1 MKIRRALA
9 VAAATAVLAPVTL
22 LSSPAAFAT
31 PSPTPEATET
41 ATASEEPET
50 PSADEET
57 DTVPAPEGENPAAG
71 EGEEKPPADE
81 EKEKEKEEGKPAGEE
96 EKPAEKP
103 EDKPTSPSA
112 TPPSPAPSVT
122 SPSDICQD
130 TEDDQQIDENLRTS
144 LSGLPSEI
152 VAGSGFHGFKL
163 NVENKGD
170 KAYKRVDLGLV
181 AAQID
186 DDNWLPNTD
195 HLTLQFKDP
204 ETGAWSDISL
214 DQDDEVIGYIGYTD
228 IRAKESFSIDLRLSV
243 DKKAPEGY
251 GFAIIIGLYADEEG
265 NCVYPDSDEF
275 YEFDV
280 LAAGT
285 DAGEPNEAEP
295 QTGGKK
301 PVPAKPVGNTEIK
314 PEGTLAQ
321 TGSDSNLPVIA
332 TIGGLAILA
341 GAGVVFAL
349 GRRRKGDATA

>member
-50 PSADEET
+50 PPADEET
-57 DTVPAPEGENPAAG
+57 DTVPAPEGENPPAE
-71 EGEEKPPADE
+71 EGEEKPPAEE
-81 EKEKEKEEGKPAGEE
+81 EKEKEKEKPAGEE

-103 EDKPTSPSA
+103 EDKPASPSA

-122 SPSDICQD
+122 SPGDICQD
-130 TEDDQQIDENLRTS
+130 TEEVRIDENLRTS
-144 LSGLPSEI
+144 LSGLPSEV

-170 KAYKRVDLGLV
+170 KAYKRVDLGLI

-186 DDNWLPNTD
+186 DDSWLPNTD
-195 HLTLQFKDP
+195 HLTLQFKNP
-204 ETGAWSDISL
+204 ETGAWTDISL

-243 DKKAPEGY
+243 DKKAPEGF
-251 GFAIIIGLYADEEG
+251 GFAFIIGLYADEEG
-265 NCVYPDSDEF
+265 NCVYPESEQF

-301 PVPAKPVGNTEIK
+301 PVPVKPVGNTEIK

-332 TIGGLAILA
+332 TIGTVAILA

>member
-22 LSSPAAFAT
+22 LSSPAAFAS

-50 PSADEET
+50 PPAEEET
-57 DTVPAPEGENPAAG
+57 DTVPAPEGENPPAE
-71 EGEEKPPADE
+71 EGEEKPPAEE
-81 EKEKEKEEGKPAGEE
+81 EKREEKPAGEE
-96 EKPAEKP
+96 EKQEEKP
-103 EDKPTSPSA
+103 EDKPASPSA
-112 TPPSPAPSVT
+112 TPPAPSPSVT

-130 TEDDQQIDENLRTS
+130 TEEQQTDENLRTS
-144 LSGLPSEI
+144 LSGLPSEV

-170 KAYKRVDLGLV
+170 KAYKRVDLGLI

-186 DDNWLPNTD
+186 DDSWEESTD
-195 HLTLQFKDP
+195 HLTLQFKNP
-204 ETGAWSDISL
+204 ETGVWTDISL
-214 DQDDEVIGYIGYTD
+214 DLDDEVIGYIGYTD

-243 DKKAPEGY
+243 DKKAPA
-251 GFAIIIGLYADEEG
+251 GFAIAFIIGLYADDEG
-265 NCVYPDSDEF
+265 NCVYPEAEQF

-285 DAGEPNEAEP
+285 APGEPNEAEP

-301 PVPAKPVGNTEIK
+301 PVPVKPVGNTEIK

-332 TIGGLAILA
+332 SIGGVAILA

-349 GRRRKGDATA
+349 GRRRNGDATA

>member
-50 PSADEET
+50 PPADEET
-57 DTVPAPEGENPAAG
+57 GTVPAPEGENTPAE
-71 EGEEKPPADE
+71 EGEEKLPAEE
-81 EKEKEKEEGKPAGEE
+81 EKEEKEEEKPAGEE

-130 TEDDQQIDENLRTS
+130 TEDQRTDENLRTS
-144 LSGLPSEI
+144 LSGLPSRI

-170 KAYKRVDLGLV
+170 KAYKRVDLGLL

-186 DDNWLPNTD
+186 DDSWLPNTD
-195 HLTLQFKDP
+195 HLTLQFKNP
-204 ETGAWSDISL
+204 ETGGWTDISL

-243 DKKAPEGY
+243 DKKAPEGF
-251 GFAIIIGLYADEEG
+251 GFAIVIGLYADEEG
-265 NCVYPDSDEF
+265 NCVYPEGEAF

-280 LAAGT
+280 LAADA

-301 PVPAKPVGNTEIK
+301 PVPVKPVGNTEIK

-332 TIGGLAILA
+332 TIGTVAILA

>member
-41 ATASEEPET
+41 ATAPEEPET
-50 PSADEET
+50 PPADEEA
-57 DTVPAPEGENPAAG
+57 DTVPAPDGENPAAE
-71 EGEEKPPADE
+71 EGEEKTPAEE
-81 EKEKEKEEGKPAGEE
+81 EKEKEEEEKPAGEE

-103 EDKPTSPSA
+103 EDTPTSPSA

-130 TEDDQQIDENLRTS
+130 TEDERTDENLRTS
-144 LSGLPSEI
+144 LSGLPSEV
-152 VAGSGFHGFKL
+152 VAGSGFHAFKL

-181 AAQID
+181 AAQVD

-265 NCVYPDSDEF
+265 NCVYPEGEQF

-301 PVPAKPVGNTEIK
+301 PLPAKPVGNTEIK

-332 TIGGLAILA
+332 AIGGVAILA

>member
-41 ATASEEPET
+41 ATAPEEPET
-50 PSADEET
+50 PPADEEA
-57 DTVPAPEGENPAAG
+57 DTVPAPEGENPAAE
-71 EGEEKPPADE
+71 EGEEKTPAEE
-81 EKEKEKEEGKPAGEE
+81 EKEKEEEKPAGEE

-103 EDKPTSPSA
+103 EDKPNSPSA

-130 TEDDQQIDENLRTS
+130 TEGERTDENLRTS
-144 LSGLPSEI
+144 LSGLPSEV
-152 VAGSGFHGFKL
+152 VAGSGFHAFKL

-181 AAQID
+181 AAQVD

-265 NCVYPDSDEF
+265 NCVYPEGEQF

-332 TIGGLAILA
+332 TIGGVAILA

>member
-31 PSPTPEATET
+31 SSPTPEATET

-50 PSADEET
+50 PPADEET
-57 DTVPAPEGENPAAG
+57 DTVPAPEGENTPAE
-71 EGEEKPPADE
+71 EGEEKPPAEE
-81 EKEKEKEEGKPAGEE
+81 EKEE
-96 EKPAEKP
+96 EKPADEEEKQEEKP
-103 EDKPTSPSA
+103 ADKPASPSA
-112 TPPSPAPSVT
+112 TPPAPAPSVT

-130 TEDDQQIDENLRTS
+130 TEDQQTDENLRTS
-144 LSGLPSEI
+144 LSGLPSEV

-170 KAYKRVDLGLV
+170 KAYKRVDLGLI
-181 AAQID
+181 AAQIA

-195 HLTLQFKDP
+195 HLTLQFKNP
-204 ETGAWSDISL
+204 ETGAWTDISL

-251 GFAIIIGLYADEEG
+251 GFAFIIGLYADEEG
-265 NCVYPDSDEF
+265 NCVYPQGEQF

-280 LAAGT
+280 LAAGA

-301 PVPAKPVGNTEIK
+301 PVPVKPVGNTEIK

-332 TIGGLAILA
+332 TIGGVAILA

-349 GRRRKGDATA
+349 GRRRKDGVTA

>member
-41 ATASEEPET
+41 ATAPEEPET
-50 PSADEET
+50 PPADEEA
-57 DTVPAPEGENPAAG
+57 DTVPAPDGENPAAE
-71 EGEEKPPADE
+71 EGEEKTPAEE
-81 EKEKEKEEGKPAGEE
+81 EKEKEEEEKPAGEE

-103 EDKPTSPSA
+103 EDKLTSPSA

-130 TEDDQQIDENLRTS
+130 TEDERTDENLRTS
-144 LSGLPSEI
+144 LSGLPSEV
-152 VAGSGFHGFKL
+152 VAGSGFHAFKL

-181 AAQID
+181 AAQVD

-265 NCVYPDSDEF
+265 NCVYPEGEQF

-332 TIGGLAILA
+332 AIGGVAILA

>member
-50 PSADEET
+50 PPADEET
-57 DTVPAPEGENPAAG
+57 DTVPAPERENPAAE
-71 EGEEKPPADE
+71 EGEEKTPAEE
-81 EKEKEKEEGKPAGEE
+81 EKEKEEKPAGEE
-96 EKPAEKP
+96 EKPAKKP

-130 TEDDQQIDENLRTS
+130 TEDERTDENLRTS
-144 LSGLPSEI
+144 LSGLPSEV
-152 VAGSGFHGFKL
+152 VAGSGFHAFEL

-214 DQDDEVIGYIGYTD
+214 DQNDEVIGYIGYTD

-265 NCVYPDSDEF
+265 NCVYPEGEQF

-332 TIGGLAILA
+332 TIGGVAILA
-341 GAGVVFAL
+341 GAGVV
-349 GRRRKGDATA
+349 